1 MIEFIKK
8 NKDELKRPSLFVAV
22 GIIVLL
28 MGFFTGD
35 LDNFVTMALGLG
47 SITFGVRDI
56 VALALK
62 DYEW

>member
-8 NKDELKRPSLFVAV
+8 NKKELKRPGIYILV
-22 GIIVLL
+22 GTIVLL
-28 MGFFTGD
+28 MGYITGD
-35 LDNFVTMALGLG
+35 LENFVTIALGLG
-47 SITFGVRDI
+47 SITFGIRDI

>member
-8 NKDELKRPSLFVAV
+8 NKDELKKPSLFIAV

-28 MGFFTGD
+28 MGFVTGD

-47 SITFGVRDI
+47 SITFGIRDI

>member
-8 NKDELKRPSLFVAV
+8 NKEELKKPGLFIAV
-22 GIIVLL
+22 GIIVLI
-28 MGFFTGD
+28 MGYITGD
-35 LDNFVTMALGLG
+35 LDNFVTVALGLG
-47 SITFGVRDI
+47 SITFGVRDV